1 MLFSFFLSVFAF
13 ARGTPAS
20 LTGDLIDALGG
31 LVSNIS
37 VTIALESLVINLA
50 DLSFNVTNPLLVELT
65 LERVVLSA
73 GINTTE
79 YISFDHTFED
89 PVVVPILG
97 TADSGIIDDVALTQ
111 GGLETLNIISLEYL
125 DLINLD
131 IYLRSVS
138 QIFADKLPSRVF
150 VTIAG
155 PSYLGTQQPDCDTG
169 LQLVG
174 ARPKPGLLLQ
184 F

>member
-1 MLFSFFLSVFAF
+1 MLFGFFFLSVLAF
-13 ARGTPAS
+13 ACGAPTS

-31 LVSNIS
+31 LISNIS
-37 VTIALESLVINLA
+37 VTIALESLVTNLA

-89 PVVVPILG
+89 PIVVPILG
-97 TADSGIIDDVALTQ
+97 TTDSGAIEDVALTQ
-111 GGLETLNIISLEYL
+111 GGLATLDIVSQGSL

-131 IYLRSVS
+131 VYLREAT
-138 QIFADKLPSRVF
+138 INGKLGIPVN
-150 VTIAG
+150 A
-155 PSYLGTQQPDCDTG
+155 TG
-169 LQLVG
+169 LTQKNVPTTYDTPFDKQG
-174 ARPKPGLLLQ
+174 SS
-184 F
+184 

>member
-1 MLFSFFLSVFAF
+1 MLFGFFFLFVLAF
-13 ARGTPAS
+13 ARGAPTS

-37 VTIALESLVINLA
+37 VTIALESLVTNLA

-97 TADSGIIDDVALTQ
+97 TTDSGIIEDVALTQ
-111 GGLETLNIISLEYL
+111 GGLETLNIVSLEYL

-131 IYLRSVS
+131 IYLREAT
-138 QIFADKLPSRVF
+138 INGKLGIPVN
-150 VTIAG
+150 A
-155 PSYLGTQQPDCDTG
+155 TG
-169 LQLVG
+169 LTQKHVPTMCVKG
-174 ARPKPGLLLQ
+174 TFSFAWLQ
-184 F
+184 FISP